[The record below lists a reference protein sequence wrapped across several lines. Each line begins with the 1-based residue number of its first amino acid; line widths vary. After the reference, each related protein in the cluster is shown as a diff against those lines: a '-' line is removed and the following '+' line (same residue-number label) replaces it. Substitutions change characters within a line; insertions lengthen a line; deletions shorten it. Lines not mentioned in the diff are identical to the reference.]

1 MRSPPT
7 RNETLRAPQAQ
18 DESFHP
24 ASWGGARHFTFSYE
38 FETLAEG
45 ALFELYIDNNQLAT
59 HDVLAR
65 LRVRPTLAW
74 LWRDAAM
81 GVSDAPQVRLVV

>member
-1 MRSPPT
+1 MVFRSAATNAEPKPNRIGSTDSVSFCVRSSPT
-7 RNETLRAPQAQ
+7 RNETLRA
-18 DESFHP
+18 
-24 ASWGGARHFTFSYE
+24 WGGARHFTFSYE

-74 LWRDAAM
+74 LA
-81 GVSDAPQVRLVV
+81 

>member
-1 MRSPPT
+1 MRRCVRHRHKTSRST
-7 RNETLRAPQAQ
+7 RRRGA
-18 DESFHP
+18 
-24 ASWGGARHFTFSYE
+24 GARHFTFSYE

-81 GVSDAPQVRLVV
+81 GVSDAPPVRLVV